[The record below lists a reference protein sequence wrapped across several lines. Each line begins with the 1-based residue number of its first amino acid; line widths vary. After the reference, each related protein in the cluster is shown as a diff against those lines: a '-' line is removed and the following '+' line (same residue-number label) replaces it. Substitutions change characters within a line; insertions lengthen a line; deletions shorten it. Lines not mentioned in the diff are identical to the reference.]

1 MNGIIVINKPT
12 DWTSHDVVAKLR
24 RIMGERRIG
33 HGGTL
38 DPMATGVLP
47 VFVGRATRAVEFME
61 NADKEYVAGI
71 KFGITTDTQ
80 DITGN
85 IMSTNE
91 RTVTRDRLSEI
102 LPRFTGEQEQV
113 PPMYSALKHNGKKL
127 YELARKGVE
136 VERKARKITIS
147 ELEIVDFGENEAILR
162 VVCSKGTYIRTL
174 CHDIGQ
180 ALDCGAVMSSLRRT
194 RAGAYTEA
202 DAVQL
207 ADASPEMLI
216 PIDTVF
222 AKYPACTVGEPQEK
236 KIRCGADYKADT
248 TDGLWRVYG
257 EKGEF
262 LMLGRA
268 DGGVMTTVK
277 SFFEV

>member
-1 MNGIIVINKPT
+1 
-12 DWTSHDVVAKLR
+12 
-24 RIMGERRIG
+24 
-33 HGGTL
+33 
-38 DPMATGVLP
+38 
-47 VFVGRATRAVEFME
+47 
-61 NADKEYVAGI
+61 
-71 KFGITTDTQ
+71 
-80 DITGN
+80 
-85 IMSTNE
+85 
-91 RTVTRDRLSEI
+91 
-102 LPRFTGEQEQV
+102 
-113 PPMYSALKHNGKKL
+113 MYSALKHNGKKL

-136 VERKARKITIS
+136 VERKARRITIS
-147 ELEIVDFGENEAILR
+147 ELKIVDFGENEAILR

-236 KIRCGADYKADT
+236 KIRCGADFKTDT
-248 TDGLWRVYG
+248 TDGMWRVYS

-262 LMLGRA
+262 LMLGKA